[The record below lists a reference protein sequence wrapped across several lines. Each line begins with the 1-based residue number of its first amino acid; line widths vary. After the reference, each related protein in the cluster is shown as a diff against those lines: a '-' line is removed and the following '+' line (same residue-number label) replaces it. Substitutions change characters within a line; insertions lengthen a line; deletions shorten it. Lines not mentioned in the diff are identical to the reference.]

1 MHSTQS
7 TRIHRLI
14 DRTIS
19 FFRRI
24 GIWHG
29 EVTPT
34 MGQLILKLFYSIYHM
49 FFFTSLYVGAI
60 TSDTTDESIF
70 LAETAI
76 VTTVLTIKIWMLI
89 WKQRKI
95 MRLFNRICIFS
106 IRNEE
111 EFEFFNE
118 KVENFIKFVIIFAC
132 AAVFASFGNAIFPFI
147 GKEKTLI
154 VDIAFPL
161 DYKNSEIGFWMA
173 YIFFVSENVLTLL
186 AMTLSI
192 VIWYLLLH
200 CSLRY
205 KILGMEI
212 RNMGRVTDNS
222 KVKISVKEQQAIFY
236 RDLVASIEAHLH
248 LRGLI
253 DELESFLS
261 KLFLL
266 EFATRGL
273 CICGSIYCLAFD
285 ISDNFVERIVHVY
298 TFFYN
303 TAELFMITYFGNEIM
318 LSSGRLTYCLFES
331 EWIGQPRSTTKCI
344 IIFGEYLRQS
354 DVMLIGKLYP
364 LTLETFTRIL
374 KSSYSLFNILKNTKQ

>member
-1 MHSTQS
+1 MHS
-7 TRIHRLI
+7 TRIHTVI

-29 EVTPT
+29 EVRPT
-34 MGQLILKLFYSIYHM
+34 MNQLRLKLFYSIYHT
-49 FFFTSLYVGAI
+49 FFCTSLYVGAI
-60 TSDTTDESIF
+60 TNESADESIF
-70 LAETAI
+70 LAEAAI
-76 VTTVLTIKIWMLI
+76 IVAVFTIKIWMLI
-89 WKQRKI
+89 WKQKQI
-95 MRLFNRICIFS
+95 MRLLNRICVFS
-106 IRNEE
+106 IRNGE
-111 EFEFFNE
+111 EFEFFND
-118 KVENFIKFVIIFAC
+118 KVEKFIKFVKLFAC
-132 AAVFASFGNAIFPFI
+132 ATVIASLGCSVFPFFVN
-147 GKEKTLI
+147 EKLFI

-161 DYKNSEIGFWMA
+161 DWKDSEIGFWMA
-173 YIFFVSENVLTLL
+173 YIFFVSEIVLTLL
-186 AMTLSI
+186 ALTFSVI
-192 VIWYLLLH
+192 IWYLLLH

-212 RNMGRVTDNS
+212 RNMGRTTDPS
-222 KVKISVKEQQAIFY
+222 KEEISAKEQQAIFY
-236 RDLVASIEAHLH
+236 QDLVALIEAHLH

-253 DELESFLS
+253 DELEAFLS

-266 EFATRGL
+266 EFATSGL

-298 TFFYN
+298 TFFYH
-303 TAELFMITYFGNEIM
+303 TAELFMITYFGNEILVKSSR
-318 LSSGRLTYCLFES
+318 LSYSLFEVD
-331 EWIGQPRSTTKCI
+331 WVDQPRSTTKCI

-354 DVMLIGKLYP
+354 HQLLIGRLYP